1 MIHLEGVSKSYLDQS
16 LFSQVNISIKSG
28 MRIGLIGPNGS
39 GKTTFLKIL
48 LGQETYD
55 IGNIKKEKNIS
66 IGYLPQEIIVGLD
79 RSILQEV
86 LTAFPEINKIQK
98 KIEVLLKNLSNDSK
112 NIDLINEIGE
122 LQNQFEVLGG
132 WSIENKAKIIL
143 SGLGFSENEFK
154 RHMDTFSGG
163 WRMRVA
169 LASILLKDPDI
180 IFLDEP
186 TNHLDLDAT
195 IWLENFLKSWKGG
208 MVVISHDREFLDQSV
223 NYIFEINFKKI
234 IKYHGNYSEY
244 KKEKTLRM
252 RQHKNAYK
260 NQQKMIK
267 DNERFIERFRYKNT
281 KASQVQSRIKM
292 LDKLDKIE
300 QPDIDNNSVNLII
313 PNLER
318 SPLKLIQL
326 KNAVKNYTKINVFEK
341 LNIVIERNQ
350 KIGLVGYNG
359 AGKSTFLK
367 ILAGVENL
375 TSGKIK
381 IGEGVTIAYYAQNQL
396 DILKIND
403 TVFESIIRVSSKL
416 NESEL
421 RTYLGGFL
429 FSGEDI
435 EKKVKVLSGGE
446 KARLALARIVI
457 QPSSLLLLDEPTNH
471 LDMRSRQIL
480 ERALKNFNGSIVCI
494 SHDRHFLN
502 SVTSITYEVGKGGIR
517 IYEGNYQYY
526 VWKNL
531 NASDQNI
538 LGGSIKIPNH
548 KNNNNYVEKKKIRN
562 RLNQINKRFKELDKK
577 INTAR
582 AVLNNPN
589 NSDNY
594 ILLEESI
601 DKIKMLE
608 DEYLELLDEKESL
621 KKKNKIL

>member
-260 NQQKMIK
+260 NQKKMIK